1 MDIESKCKIKDI
13 SKCLVDEFK
22 AYEISVEEFLNLGSN
37 ISTIELGNNPIIY
50 KIDDSD
56 FIQSLLSENEKSEIK
71 IAIEHLNKNIEG
83 VECSSYE
90 YKISTGKL
98 IVIILE
104 SIDGYTLSSFRM
116 DGVGEFLFNCLS
128 KFIGDDIEKTENPL
142 DEVIEELK
150 QFRPYGKFFK

>member
-1 MDIESKCKIKDI
+1 MGIENKCKIKDI

-56 FIQSLLSENEKSEIK
+56 FIQSLLSENEKSEIN
-71 IAIEHLNKNIEG
+71 ITIEHLNKNIESIDY
-83 VECSSYE
+83 SSYE

-104 SIDGYTLSSFRM
+104 SIDGETLSGFRM
-116 DGVGEFLFNCLS
+116 DGVCEFLFNCLS

-150 QFRPYGKFFK
+150 HFRPYGKFFK

>member
-22 AYEISVEEFLNLGSN
+22 AHEISIEEFLNLGSN
-37 ISTIELGNNPIIY
+37 ISTIKLGNNPIIY

-56 FIQSLLSENEKSEIK
+56 FIQSLLSEDEKSEIN
-71 IAIEHLNKNIEG
+71 ITIEHLNKNIEDI
-83 VECSSYE
+83 EYSSYE

-98 IVIILE
+98 IIIILE
-104 SIDGYTLSSFRM
+104 SIDGNTLSGFRM
-116 DGVGEFLFNCLS
+116 DGVGDFLFNCLS
-128 KFIGDDIEKTENPL
+128 KFIGYDIEKTENPL

>member
-1 MDIESKCKIKDI
+1 MDIESKCKIKDV

-37 ISTIELGNNPIIY
+37 ISTIELDNNPIIY

-56 FIQSLLSENEKSEIK
+56 FIQSLLSESEKSEIK
-71 IAIEHLNKNIEG
+71 VTIEHLNKNIEDIDY
-83 VECSSYE
+83 SSYE
-90 YKISTGKL
+90 YRISTGKL
-98 IVIILE
+98 IIIILE
-104 SIDGYTLSSFRM
+104 SIDGNTLSGFRM
-116 DGVGEFLFNCLS
+116 DGLGEFLFNCLS
-128 KFIGDDIEKTENPL
+128 KFIGDGIEKAENPL